1 MKQKF
6 MDHFM
11 RLVYEIGNLSTCYK
25 RSVGAII
32 VSPDYRILSTG
43 YNGTP
48 SGMIEC
54 KEVSA
59 ILEWVYDGYIIK
71 ISDMMDWDTVTHM
84 QIIDSLESIRDK
96 ISTGDISKLNIDN
109 EHVWSIIRKYK
120 SNSTMLIETF
130 SKLIDMLKCLHY
142 NELKNYRNQGITKFI
157 ADFNFVHYKYEI
169 HAEQNAIAQ
178 AASHGIN
185 IKGCT
190 IFIPIMPCLDCA
202 RLIVASGLKTVIYK
216 DPYTDK
222 NYNEQS
228 VDFLRLNGVNVI
240 QYRGSQ

>member
-11 RLVYEIGNLSTCYK
+11 HLVFEVGKLSTCYK

-54 KEVSA
+54 KEVST
-59 ILEWVYDGYIIK
+59 ILEWIYETYITK
-71 ISDMMDWDTVTHM
+71 LSDNMSWDTVTFTQM
-84 QIIDSLESIRDK
+84 IESLETITDK
-96 ISTGDISKLNIDN
+96 ISTGNISKLDIDN
-109 EHVWSIIRKYK
+109 GAVWSIIEKYK
-120 SNSTMLIETF
+120 SNTTMLIGTF
-130 SKLIDMLKCLHY
+130 SKLIDKLKCFDY
-142 NELKNYRNQGITKFI
+142 NELKTYKNQSVTEFI

-185 IKGCT
+185 IRGCT

-202 RLIVASGLKTVIYK
+202 RLIVASGIKTVIYK
-216 DPYTDK
+216 DPYIDK

-228 VDFLRLNGVNVI
+228 VNFLKMNDVNVI
-240 QYRGSQ
+240 QY